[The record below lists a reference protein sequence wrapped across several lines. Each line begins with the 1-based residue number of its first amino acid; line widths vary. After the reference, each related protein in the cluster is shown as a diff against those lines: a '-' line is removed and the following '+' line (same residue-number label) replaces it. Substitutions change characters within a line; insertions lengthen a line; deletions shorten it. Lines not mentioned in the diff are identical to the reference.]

1 MDRYDFIIVGGGI
14 AGASAGYEL
23 AAHARVLVLERESQP
38 GYHTTGRSAALFV
51 QTHGP
56 AVIRALSRGAKSFFL
71 GPPTGFTEHP
81 LLTPRGMLVIGRP
94 DQSAMLEKNF
104 AQSSR
109 YIDGVQRLDPK
120 AARSL
125 VPPLKEDYLAGA
137 VLDPEA
143 MDMDVHAIH
152 WGFIRGMRARGGK
165 LATSAELLSLER
177 NAGADRHDADR
188 HDTDHHD
195 TDHHEWTVR
204 TAAGDFAAPVVVNAA
219 GAWCDVV
226 GAMAGAVPIGLV
238 PKRRTAFIFDPPPGA
253 DITKWPSV
261 IDVGE
266 EFYFKPDA
274 GKFLGS
280 PADQTPMEPC
290 DVQPDDFDVALA
302 VDRIQRAAHIPVAHI
317 NRKWAGLRS
326 FVADGCPVVGY
337 DPRVEGFFWLA
348 GQGGYGIETSPSMGR
363 LAASLALRR
372 GVPADLAAQGVT
384 EAELSP
390 ARLTRSR

>member
-1 MDRYDFIIVGGGI
+1 VKDQRGAIFYVFMMDNYDFIVVGGGI

-23 AAHARVLVLERESQP
+23 AAHGRVLVLERESQP

-56 AVIRALSRGAKSFFL
+56 SVIRALSRGAKSFFL
-71 GPPTGFTEHP
+71 DPPVGFADHP
-81 LLTPRGMLVIGRP
+81 LLTERGMLLIGRA
-94 DQSAMLEKNF
+94 DQSAMLEQSF

-109 YIDGVQRLDPK
+109 HIAGVRRLDPK
-120 AARSL
+120 ETCRL
-125 VPPLKEDYLAGA
+125 VPLLREDYLAGA

-165 LATSAELLSLER
+165 LVTGAELRGVER
-177 NAGADRHDADR
+177 TGGANSHGWIA
-188 HDTDHHD
+188 
-195 TDHHEWTVR
+195 R

-226 GAMAGAVPIGLV
+226 GAMADAAPIGLV

-253 DITKWPSV
+253 EIAKWPSV

-290 DVQPDDFDVALA
+290 DAQPDDFDVALA
-302 VDRIQRAAHIPVAHI
+302 VDRIQRAARIPVAHI

-337 DPRVEGFFWLA
+337 DPHVEGFFWLA

-363 LAASLALRR
+363 LTASLALRR
-372 GVPADLAAQGVT
+372 GVPANLAAEGVT
-384 EAELSP
+384 EAAVSP
-390 ARLTRSR
+390 ARFVRG

>member
-1 MDRYDFIIVGGGI
+1 MESFDFIVVGCGI

-56 AVIRALSRGAKSFFL
+56 AVIRALSRGAKNFFL
-71 GPPTGFTEHP
+71 NPPAGFTEHP
-81 LLTPRGMLVIGRP
+81 LLTERGMLLIGRG
-94 DQSAMLEKNF
+94 DQSDLLEKSF

-109 YIDGVQRLDPK
+109 HIAGVRRLDAK
-120 AARSL
+120 GACSL
-125 VPPLKEDYLAGA
+125 VPLLREDYLAGA

-152 WGFIRGMRARGGK
+152 WGFIGGMRARGGR
-165 LATSAELLSLER
+165 LITGAELTGLSRE
-177 NAGADRHDADR
+177 GDK
-188 HDTDHHD
+188 
-195 TDHHEWTVR
+195 WSVR

-226 GAMAGAVPIGLV
+226 GAMAGAAPIGLV

-253 DITKWPSV
+253 EIAKWPSV

-290 DVQPDDFDVALA
+290 DAQPDDFDVAVA
-302 VDRIQRAAHIPVAHI
+302 VDRIQRAARIPVTHI

-337 DPRVEGFFWLA
+337 DPRVAGFFWLA

-363 LAASLALRR
+363 LCASLALGH
-372 GVPADLAAQGVT
+372 GVPSDLAAQGVT
-384 EAELSP
+384 EAALSP
-390 ARLTRSR
+390 ARITREQL

>member
-1 MDRYDFIIVGGGI
+1 MDTYDFIIVGGGI
-14 AGASAGYEL
+14 AGASAAYEL

-56 AVIRALSRGAKSFFL
+56 AVIRALSRAAKDFFL
-71 GPPTGFTEHP
+71 NPPNGFAEHP
-81 LLTPRGMLVIGRP
+81 LLTERGMLLIGRS
-94 DQSAMLEKNF
+94 DQSALLEQNF

-109 YIDGVQRLDPK
+109 HIAGVRRLD
-120 AARSL
+120 ATQACTL
-125 VPPLKEDYLAGA
+125 VPLLREEYVAGA

-165 LATSAELLSLER
+165 LVTDAELLGLER
-177 NAGADRHDADR
+177 NADGWIA
-188 HDTDHHD
+188 
-195 TDHHEWTVR
+195 R

-226 GAMAGAVPIGLV
+226 GAMAAAAPIGLV
-238 PKRRTAFIFDPPPGA
+238 PKRRTAFIFDPPPA
-253 DITKWPSV
+253 AEIAKWPSV

-302 VDRIQRAAHIPVAHI
+302 VDRIQRAARIPVAHV

-363 LAASLALRR
+363 LTASLALGRA
-372 GVPADLAAQGVT
+372 VPPDLAQQGVT
-384 EAELSP
+384 EAAVSP
-390 ARLTRSR
+390 ARIARA

>member
-1 MDRYDFIIVGGGI
+1 VESYDFIIVGGGI

-23 AAHARVLVLERESQP
+23 AAHGRVLVLERESQP

-71 GPPTGFTEHP
+71 GPPVGFAEHP
-81 LLTPRGMLVIGRP
+81 LLTPRGMLLIGRA
-94 DQSAMLEKNF
+94 DQAALLEQTF

-109 YIDGVQRLDPK
+109 QITGV
-120 AARSL
+120 RSFDTKEACKL
-125 VPPLKEDYLAGA
+125 VPLLREDYVAGA

-165 LATSAELLSLER
+165 LATDAELRSLER
-177 NAGADRHDADR
+177 NGK
-188 HDTDHHD
+188 
-195 TDHHEWTVR
+195 EWIAR
-204 TAAGDFAAPVVVNAA
+204 TAAGDFAAPVVINAA

-226 GAMAGAVPIGLV
+226 GAMAGAAPIGLV

-253 DITKWPSV
+253 DIGKWLSV

-290 DVQPDDFDVALA
+290 DVKPDDFDVALA
-302 VDRIQRAAHIPVAHI
+302 VDRIQRAARIPVTHI
-317 NRKWAGLRS
+317 IRKWAGLRS

-363 LAASLALRR
+363 LTASLATRR
-372 GVPADLAAQGVT
+372 GVPSDLAEQGVT
-384 EAELSP
+384 EAAVSA
-390 ARLTRSR
+390 ARFGRSH

>member
-1 MDRYDFIIVGGGI
+1 MESYDFIVVGGGI

-51 QTHGP
+51 QSHGP
-56 AVIRALSRGAKSFFL
+56 AVIRALSRGAKNFFL
-71 GPPTGFTEHP
+71 DPPAGFAEHP
-81 LLTPRGMLVIGRP
+81 LLTARGMLLIGRA
-94 DQSAMLEKNF
+94 DQAALLEQNF

-109 YIDGVQRLDPK
+109 DIAGVRRLGVK
-120 AARSL
+120 EACAL
-125 VPPLKEDYLAGA
+125 VPLLREDYVAGA

-152 WGFIRGMRARGGK
+152 WGFISGMRARGGK
-165 LATSAELLSLER
+165 LATNAELQGMER
-177 NAGADRHDADR
+177 KGR
-188 HDTDHHD
+188 
-195 TDHHEWTVR
+195 EWIAR
-204 TAAGDFAAPVVVNAA
+204 TTAGDFAAPVVVNAA
-219 GAWCDVV
+219 GAWCDKV

-238 PKRRTAFIFDPPPGA
+238 PKRRTAFIFDPPSGA
-253 DITKWPSV
+253 EIAKWPSV
-261 IDVGE
+261 VDVGE

-280 PADQTPMEPC
+280 PADQTSMEPC
-290 DVQPDDFDVALA
+290 DAQPEDFDVAVA
-302 VDRIQRAAHIPVAHI
+302 VDRIQRAARIPVAHI
-317 NRKWAGLRS
+317 SRKWAGLRS

-363 LAASLALRR
+363 LTASLATRR
-372 GVPADLAAQGVT
+372 GVPSDLAEQGVT
-384 EAELSP
+384 EAAISP
-390 ARLTRSR
+390 ARFARGR

>member
-1 MDRYDFIIVGGGI
+1 MDNYDFIIVGGGI

-56 AVIRALSRGAKSFFL
+56 AVIRALSRGAKNFLL
-71 GPPTGFTEHP
+71 GPPAGFTEHP
-81 LLTPRGMLVIGRP
+81 LLTPRGMLFIGRA
-94 DQSAMLEKNF
+94 DQSALLERSF

-109 YIDGVQRLDPK
+109 HIDGVRRLDPK
-120 AARSL
+120 AACAL
-125 VPPLKEDYLAGA
+125 VPLLREDYLAGA

-165 LATSAELLSLER
+165 LATSAELLGLER
-177 NAGADRHDADR
+177 NGGDSGSG
-188 HDTDHHD
+188 
-195 TDHHEWTVR
+195 WIVR

-226 GAMAGAVPIGLV
+226 GAMAGAAPIGLV

-253 DITKWPSV
+253 EIAKWPSV

-274 GKFLGS
+274 GRFLGS
-280 PADQTPMEPC
+280 PADQTPMDPC
-290 DVQPDDFDVALA
+290 DVQPDDLDVALA
-302 VDRIQRAAHIPVAHI
+302 VDRIQRAARIPVTHI
-317 NRKWAGLRS
+317 GRKWAGLRS

-363 LAASLALRR
+363 LTASLALRL
-372 GVPADLAAQGVT
+372 GVPSDLAAQGVT
-384 EAELSP
+384 EAAVSP
-390 ARLTRSR
+390 ARIANGQL

>member
-1 MDRYDFIIVGGGI
+1 MDTYDFIIVGGGI
-14 AGASAGYEL
+14 AGASAAYEL

-56 AVIRALSRGAKSFFL
+56 AVIRALSRAAKDFFL
-71 GPPTGFTEHP
+71 NPPIGFAEHP
-81 LLTPRGMLVIGRP
+81 LLTERGMLLIGRS
-94 DQSAMLEKNF
+94 DQSALLEQNF

-109 YIDGVQRLDPK
+109 HIAGVRRLD
-120 AARSL
+120 ATQACTL
-125 VPPLKEDYLAGA
+125 VPLLREEYVAGA

-165 LATSAELLSLER
+165 LVTGAELLGLER
-177 NAGADRHDADR
+177 NVDGWIA
-188 HDTDHHD
+188 
-195 TDHHEWTVR
+195 R
-204 TAAGDFAAPVVVNAA
+204 TTAGDFAAPVVVNAA

-226 GAMAGAVPIGLV
+226 GAMASAGPIGLV
-238 PKRRTAFIFDPPPGA
+238 PKRRTAFIFDPPPA
-253 DITKWPSV
+253 AEIAKWPSV

-302 VDRIQRAAHIPVAHI
+302 VDRIQRAARIPVAHV

-363 LAASLALRR
+363 LTASLALGRA
-372 GVPADLAAQGVT
+372 VPPDLAQQGVT
-384 EAELSP
+384 EAAVSP
-390 ARLTRSR
+390 ARIARA

>member
-1 MDRYDFIIVGGGI
+1 MESFDFIVVGCGI

-23 AAHARVLVLERESQP
+23 AAHGRVLVLERESQP

-56 AVIRALSRGAKSFFL
+56 AVIRALSRGAKNFFL
-71 GPPTGFTEHP
+71 DPPAGFTEHP
-81 LLTPRGMLVIGRP
+81 LLTERGMLLIGRG
-94 DQSAMLEKNF
+94 DQSDLLEKSF

-109 YIDGVQRLDPK
+109 HIAGVRRLDAK
-120 AARSL
+120 AACGL
-125 VPPLKEDYLAGA
+125 VPLLREDYLAGA

-152 WGFIRGMRARGGK
+152 WGFIRGMRARGGR
-165 LATSAELLSLER
+165 LITGAELIGLSRE
-177 NAGADRHDADR
+177 GG
-188 HDTDHHD
+188 
-195 TDHHEWTVR
+195 EWSVR
-204 TAAGDFAAPVVVNAA
+204 TAAGNFAAPVVVNAA

-226 GAMAGAVPIGLV
+226 GAMAGAAPIGLV

-253 DITKWPSV
+253 EIAKWPSV

-280 PADQTPMEPC
+280 PADQTPMGPC
-290 DVQPDDFDVALA
+290 DAQPDDFDVAVA
-302 VDRIQRAAHIPVAHI
+302 VDRIQRAARIPVTHI

-337 DPRVEGFFWLA
+337 DPRVAGFFWLA

-363 LAASLALRR
+363 LCASLALKR
-372 GVPADLAAQGVT
+372 GLPSDLAAQGVT
-384 EAELSP
+384 EAAVSP
-390 ARLTRSR
+390 ARITRGGLST

>member
-1 MDRYDFIIVGGGI
+1 MDTYDFIIVGGGI
-14 AGASAGYEL
+14 AGASAAYEL

-56 AVIRALSRGAKSFFL
+56 AVIRALSRAAKDFFL
-71 GPPTGFTEHP
+71 NPPIGFAEHP
-81 LLTPRGMLVIGRP
+81 LLTERGMLLIGRS
-94 DQSAMLEKNF
+94 DQSALLEQNF

-109 YIDGVQRLDPK
+109 HIAGVRRLDAK
-120 AARSL
+120 QACTL
-125 VPPLKEDYLAGA
+125 VPLLREEYVAGA

-165 LATSAELLSLER
+165 LVTGAELLGLER
-177 NAGADRHDADR
+177 NVDGWIA
-188 HDTDHHD
+188 
-195 TDHHEWTVR
+195 R
-204 TAAGDFAAPVVVNAA
+204 TTAGDFAAPVVVNAA

-226 GAMAGAVPIGLV
+226 GAMASAGPIGLV
-238 PKRRTAFIFDPPPGA
+238 PKRRTAFIFDPPPA
-253 DITKWPSV
+253 AEIAKWPSV

-302 VDRIQRAAHIPVAHI
+302 VDRIQRAARIPVAHV

-363 LAASLALRR
+363 LTASLALGRA
-372 GVPADLAAQGVT
+372 VPPDLAQQGVT
-384 EAELSP
+384 EAAVSP
-390 ARLTRSR
+390 ARIARA

>member
-1 MDRYDFIIVGGGI
+1 MDSYDFIVVGGGI

-23 AAHARVLVLERESQP
+23 AAQGRVLVLERESQP

-71 GPPTGFTEHP
+71 DPPAGFAEHP
-81 LLTPRGMLVIGRP
+81 LLTERGMLLIGRA
-94 DQSAMLEKNF
+94 DQTALLEQSF

-109 YIDGVQRLDPK
+109 HIAGVRRLDAK
-120 AARSL
+120 EARDL
-125 VPPLKEDYLAGA
+125 VPLLREDYVAGA

-165 LATSAELLSLER
+165 LVTDAELRGLER
-177 NAGADRHDADR
+177 GAKA
-188 HDTDHHD
+188 
-195 TDHHEWTVR
+195 WIAR
-204 TAAGDFAAPVVVNAA
+204 TAAGDFAAPVVINAA

-226 GAMAGAVPIGLV
+226 GAMAGAAPIGLV
-238 PKRRTAFIFDPPPGA
+238 PKRRTAFIFDPPPDL
-253 DITKWPSV
+253 DIARWHSV

-290 DVQPDDFDVALA
+290 DARPDDFDVAVA
-302 VDRIQRAAHIPVAHI
+302 VERIQRAARIPIAHI

-337 DPRVEGFFWLA
+337 DPRVDGFFWLA

-363 LAASLALRR
+363 LCASLALGR
-372 GVPADLAAQGVT
+372 GVPSDLAGQGVT
-384 EAELSP
+384 EAAVSP
-390 ARLTRSR
+390 ARITRG

>member
-1 MDRYDFIIVGGGI
+1 MMDRYDFIIVGGGI

-56 AVIRALSRGAKSFFL
+56 AVIRALSRGAKNFFL

-81 LLTPRGMLVIGRP
+81 LLTARGMLVIGRA
-94 DQSAMLEKNF
+94 DQTALLERNF

-109 YIDGVQRLDPK
+109 HIDGVRRLDPK
-120 AARSL
+120 AACSL
-125 VPPLKEDYLAGA
+125 VPLLKEDYLAGA

-152 WGFIRGMRARGGK
+152 WGFIRGMRARGGT
-165 LATSAELLSLER
+165 LATSAELLGLER
-177 NAGADRHDADR
+177 NGGADRHG
-188 HDTDHHD
+188 
-195 TDHHEWTVR
+195 WTVR

-226 GAMAGAVPIGLV
+226 GAMAGAAPIGLV

-253 DITKWPSV
+253 NIAKWPSV

-302 VDRIQRAAHIPVAHI
+302 VDRIQRAAHIPIAHI

-337 DPRVEGFFWLA
+337 DPDVEGFFWLA

-363 LAASLALRR
+363 LAASLAMRR
-372 GVPADLAAQGVT
+372 GVPSDLAAQGVT

-390 ARLTRSR
+390 ARLARGR